1 MSSEEENLKRKFLEE
16 KRKSFKH
23 PAIPNRNLLQIAVP
37 IKIKKLKERELVRKA
52 REFNQSMNETWRV
65 AAQVGIIYN

>member
-1 MSSEEENLKRKFLEE
+1 MSSEEENGKRKVLEE
-16 KRKSFKH
+16 KRKFFKN
-23 PAIPNRNLLQIAVP
+23 PAFPNRKLLKITVP